1 MPESVKAHIA
11 ALKAQGAKIYY
22 HVDAQQLASAATPE
36 SMKTQYGLK
45 AIRRRSPNSG
55 NAGTGYHYFIANL
68 TPNDIDADVPLAVPF
83 QSATL
88 FNPLNG
94 DITPAT
100 VTNGKVHLALRS
112 GQSIILQTKGERQK
126 KLKILMEVMT
136 YLKSIEQLK
145 EKRLREYNEQVMF
158 EEQKFLDELGLQLT
172 MRARREAA
180 S

>member
-1 MPESVKAHIA
+1 MKKFKFQLETLLKVTRMKKEDAEVKFAEVSRRLEEQKEQLHLLINEME
-11 ALKAQGAKIYY
+11 QGQRDYENLSREGTRVNVGKLMSYNRFFAWKREQIEI
-22 HVDAQQLASAATPE
+22 QQ
-36 SMKTQYGLK
+36 
-45 AIRRRSPNSG
+45 
-55 NAGTGYHYFIANL
+55 
-68 TPNDIDADVPLAVPF
+68 D
-83 QSATL
+83 
-88 FNPLNG
+88 
-94 DITPAT
+94 
-100 VTNGKVHLALRS
+100 
-112 GQSIILQTKGERQK
+112 IILSTKGERQK